1 MHSLNMVIQS
11 SSNFALVIVQ
21 LKSSFSPR
29 ASTSIVVYVAD
40 ERILLALSHWVRSRR
55 ILLGLLLIST
65 PFFFTNSAQQY
76 STSLLSKSSP
86 PKCVSPAVAL
96 TSNIPSSMVS
106 NETSKVPPPRS
117 KIKTCS
123 NYLAF
128 LSRP

>member
-1 MHSLNMVIQS
+1 MNMVIQS
-11 SSNFALVIVQ
+11 SSNLALVIVQ

-55 ILLGLLLIST
+55 IPRAFPRISI
-65 PFFFTNSAQQY
+65 PFFFKKSAQQY

-96 TSNIPSSMVS
+96 TSNIPSSIAN
-106 NETSKVPPPRS
+106 NETSNVPPPRS

-123 NYLAF
+123 SVLAF
-128 LSRP
+128 LSSP